1 MYDCLQGSIQAF
13 LLCIPKLDVVVG
25 TKLKGHQHACKV
37 YSKKYPQH
45 LAIYLIDLVKISCY
59 NQMAFYTPGRI
70 LLHQHEDASTSR
82 MVPCI

>member
-13 LLCIPKLDVVVG
+13 LLCIPMLDVVVG
-25 TKLKGHQHACKV
+25 TKLKGDQHDCKV
-37 YSKKYPQH
+37 YSKTTHKH
-45 LAIYLIDLVKISCY
+45 LAIYLIDLVKISSY

-70 LLHQHEDASTSR
+70 LVHQHEDASTSR